1 MLTIGITGGIGSG
14 KSTVCK
20 VFNVLGI
27 PVFQADAVAA
37 RLQNEDPQIVDQ
49 MITIFGADV
58 YLPGGILNRKML
70 ASIIFSDDLLLEK
83 VNGIIHPAVH
93 EAFRRWKSNFSG
105 CPYLLYEA
113 AILFET
119 GSFRSFDKSILV
131 VAKEEERIARVLKR
145 EQTSEEAIRK
155 RISHQMSD
163 QEKMKM
169 ADYVIYNNDNE
180 MIIPQ
185 ILTLDKIL
193 KS

>member
-14 KSTVCK
+14 KTTVCK
-20 VFNVLGI
+20 VFSALGI
-27 PVFQADAVAA
+27 PVFQADVVAA
-37 RLQNEDPQIVDQ
+37 RLQNEDPQIVNQ
-49 MITIFGADV
+49 MITLFGKEV
-58 YLPGGILNRKML
+58 YMQDGKLNRKLL
-70 ASIIFSDDLLLEK
+70 AGIIFSSDHLLEK

-93 EAFRRWKSNFSG
+93 QAFNRWKGNFSG
-105 CPYLLYEA
+105 RPYILYEA

-119 GSFRSFDKSILV
+119 GSFRNFDKSILV

-155 RISHQMSD
+155 RMRHQMSD
-163 QEKMKM
+163 AEKMEM
-169 ADYVIYNNDNE
+169 ADYIIYNDDNQ

-185 ILTLDKIL
+185 ILTLDTIL